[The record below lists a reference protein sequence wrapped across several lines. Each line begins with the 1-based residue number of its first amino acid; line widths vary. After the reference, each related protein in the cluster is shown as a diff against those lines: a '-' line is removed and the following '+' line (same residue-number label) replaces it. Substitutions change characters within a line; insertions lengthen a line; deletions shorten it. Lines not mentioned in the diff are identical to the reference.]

1 MVGDM
6 AKAILFDGSRCTG
19 CRACQVACKQ
29 WNDLPAEDTQSEGR
43 YQNPLRVSPDTW
55 LVMEF
60 REIESSDGRVALSFR
75 RKACMHC
82 LEPACVSACP
92 VGALY
97 KTDEGPVLY
106 HENRCIGCRYC
117 MLACPFDVPTFQW
130 DRGVIEGPEI
140 KKCTF
145 CIDRLSAGMEPACV
159 HTCPTEALMFGERD
173 ELIAEAEARIEKHPE
188 KYVDHVYGKDEAGG
202 TSLLYISPVPF
213 EELGLPKLR
222 PEPIQKDAE
231 QLMHIATPAVLV
243 GMLAGLS
250 GLYWVVRRRQ
260 EMMGKN
266 GGSGTQGGGRHHHD

>member
-1 MVGDM
+1 
-6 AKAILFDGSRCTG
+6 
-19 CRACQVACKQ
+19 
-29 WNDLPAEDTQSEGR
+29 
-43 YQNPLRVSPDTW
+43 
-55 LVMEF
+55 MEF

-140 KKCTF
+140 KKCNF
-145 CIDRLSAGMEPACV
+145 CIDRLSAGMQPACV

-173 ELIAEAEARIEKHPE
+173 ELIAAAEARIAEHPDR
-188 KYVDHVYGKDEAGG
+188 YVDHIYGKDEAGG

-213 EELGLPKLR
+213 EELGLPKLK
-222 PEPIQKDAE
+222 PEAIQKDAE

-266 GGSGTQGGGRHHHD
+266 GGSGTQGGREASS